1 MQRLVVSLTKSNEYN
16 RIELKLNFVVFPFTV
31 GNNFSEIEQQWL
43 KLCRKYTI

>member
-31 GNNFSEIEQQWL
+31 GNNLRNRAAVAKTLS
-43 KLCRKYTI
+43 